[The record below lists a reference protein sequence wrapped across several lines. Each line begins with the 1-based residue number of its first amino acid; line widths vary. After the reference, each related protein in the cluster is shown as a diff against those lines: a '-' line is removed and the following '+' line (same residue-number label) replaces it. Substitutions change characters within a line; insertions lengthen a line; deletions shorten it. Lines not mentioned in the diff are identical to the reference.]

1 MSTMTLRALLD
12 ARQNSAFAEG
22 GVADIEVPMAE
33 VDRRLAAMQ
42 RGLVAH
48 DALKQRLQQVGVTPP
63 DKLADAAWKAHELG
77 LVGERERR
85 NLLFFNREANRAK
98 HDHALP
104 F

>member
-1 MSTMTLRALLD
+1 M
-12 ARQNSAFAEG
+12 ARYTE
-22 GVADIEVPMAE
+22 
-33 VDRRLAAMQ
+33 
-42 RGLVAH
+42 
-48 DALKQRLQQVGVTPP
+48 VGVTPP